1 MRHRPPHLYNH
12 PQHNPEVN
20 GPGDA
25 FRGRGPGGG
34 PRGRGRGGPWRAR
47 RGDVRAAVLALL
59 AEEPMHGYQMIQ
71 MLDERTDGVWK
82 PSPGSIYPALALLED
97 EGLIRADESSGKRHF
112 TLTDDGRAAV
122 EADTR
127 PMSPW
132 DEVTAS
138 QRPGSHQ
145 LPKAIKP
152 LVVALSQVAEAGTDE
167 QVTRAFEIVNDARR
181 RIYAILA
188 EDTTAPTAV

>member
-1 MRHRPPHLYNH
+1 MRHLHQHLHNH
-12 PQHNPEVN
+12 PQHDPEDN
-20 GPGDA
+20 RPGGA

-34 PRGRGRGGPWRAR
+34 PRSRNRGGPWRAR

-97 EGLIRADESSGKRHF
+97 EGLIRADRTSGKRHF

-152 LVVALSQVAEAGTDE
+152 LVVALSQVTEAGTDE
-167 QVTRAFEIVNDARR
+167 QITRAFEIVTDARR

-188 EDTTAPTAV
+188 EDTTTTAS